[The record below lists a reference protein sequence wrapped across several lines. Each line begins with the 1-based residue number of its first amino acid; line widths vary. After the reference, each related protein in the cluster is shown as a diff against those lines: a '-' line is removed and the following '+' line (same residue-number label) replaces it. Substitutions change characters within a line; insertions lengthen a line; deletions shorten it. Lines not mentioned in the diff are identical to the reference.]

1 MPRTIPRLTLS
12 LVLLACAGAAG
23 AQTATPAQSQP
34 QSQPQQQQTRPQ
46 SQPPVTEPIEAGSDE
61 PATRIEPRRGTE
73 INEKRNNSGQVTE
86 IEVKSG
92 KSRYILRPNQAAG
105 NAQAGD
111 AQSSAFRAPQWQVME
126 FDGNAKKKAQA
137 EAEAAAAA
145 AAGTPATAR
154 KTGASATGAPAR
166 VPEATTPML
175 SPADV
180 PPPPPL
186 PASR

>member
-1 MPRTIPRLTLS
+1 MPRTIPRLSLS

-23 AQTATPAQSQP
+23 AQTATPPQP
-34 QSQPQQQQTRPQ
+34 QTRPQ
-46 SQPPVTEPIEAGSDE
+46 SQPPATEPIEAGSDE

-73 INEKRNNSGQVTE
+73 IREKRNNNGQVTE

-92 KSRYILRPNQAAG
+92 KSRYIMRPNQAAG

-137 EAEAAAAA
+137 EAQAAAA
-145 AAGTPATAR
+145 AAGTGPAAR
-154 KTGASATGAPAR
+154 KAATPPTGAPAN
-166 VPEATTPML
+166 VPPATAPML

>member
-1 MPRTIPRLTLS
+1 MPRTIPRLSLS

-23 AQTATPAQSQP
+23 AQTSTPPQP
-34 QSQPQQQQTRPQ
+34 QPRPQ
-46 SQPPVTEPIEAGSDE
+46 SQPPATEPIEAGSDE

-73 INEKRNNSGQVTE
+73 IREKRNNNGQVTE

-92 KSRYILRPNQAAG
+92 KSRYIMRPNQAAG

-137 EAEAAAAA
+137 EAQAAAEAAAAA
-145 AAGTPATAR
+145 GSGAAAKKVSTP
-154 KTGASATGAPAR
+154 ATGAPAK
-166 VPEATTPML
+166 VPPATAPML